1 MKLSRSLKVVAA
13 AAVAL
18 ASLSAPSAFAG
29 ETITGTGA
37 SFVTPLISTCK
48 MAWQSSTDNT
58 ISYSGGGSG
67 AGRANT
73 DNGIGD
79 LNFSD
84 ASYTPASD
92 SVLQIPAVAAPI
104 AISYN
109 QKGID
114 GQLYLSPK
122 TLSDIFAGKI
132 TKWNDPAIKADNA
145 GKASSITYKKDK
157 KGKVV
162 KVNGKPVIASQTKSV
177 AAGATS
183 LPDETIRVVYR
194 SDSSGTTQNLV
205 NFFIKKYPSV
215 WTKKSSGTFASVF
228 PESDTPL
235 SWLSASG
242 SAGVAALAQRTPYS
256 ITYIESSYAG
266 TLGKAAIKNASGNYQ
281 LPDAAGT
288 GIFLG
293 AASASSKGVL
303 TYNYETTEPGAYI
316 LGVASYALVDSAR
329 TDATAKAVTS
339 FLKYLTSEKCT
350 STRPELEYT
359 PLTGKI
365 LATVNGLIAKLPA

>member
-1 MKLSRSLKVVAA
+1 MKLSRSIKVVAA
-13 AAVAL
+13 TAVAL

-109 QKGID
+109 KKGID

-132 TKWNDPAIKADNA
+132 TKWNDAAIKADNA
-145 GKASSITYKKDK
+145 GKAASITYKKDK

-162 KVNGKPVIASQTKSV
+162 KVNGKPELQVRLSLLQQVQLIFQTKQSALFTV
-177 AAGATS
+177 QTLQVQHRTS
-183 LPDETIRVVYR
+183 LTSSSR
-194 SDSSGTTQNLV
+194 STHLFGQRNLQ
-205 NFFIKKYPSV
+205 
-215 WTKKSSGTFASVF
+215 
-228 PESDTPL
+228 EHL
-235 SWLSASG
+235 
-242 SAGVAALAQRTPYS
+242 AL
-256 ITYIESSYAG
+256 YIQS
-266 TLGKAAIKNASGNYQ
+266 Q
-281 LPDAAGT
+281 
-288 GIFLG
+288 
-293 AASASSKGVL
+293 
-303 TYNYETTEPGAYI
+303 I
-316 LGVASYALVDSAR
+316 LLFHG
-329 TDATAKAVTS
+329 
-339 FLKYLTSEKCT
+339 
-350 STRPELEYT
+350 
-359 PLTGKI
+359 
-365 LATVNGLIAKLPA
+365 